1 MTYSVYLL
9 ISKHKGR
16 ILSYVGYTKDI
27 KKRLKLHNVSR
38 GAKYTKGKKWI
49 VFHKEIYNSKSKA
62 MSREYELKNDKQF
75 RKSLKQKFVSIDN
88 KNSFTKNR
96 LQ

>member
-88 KNSFTKNR
+88 INSFTKNR